1 MNIFETIKAESNIHL
16 HRTAIIEGQ
25 DHISYGG
32 LINSVEQVAASL
44 KSHGVC
50 RFHRVAL
57 LCDDSIDYI
66 IVSLAIL
73 SLSAVIVPV
82 SPEQSADEVKTVFE
96 RIDVDFII
104 ADLKL
109 REGGHAV
116 PLLPDGLVAKAFGIE
131 RRTASKPPPAGY
143 FEANPAFIR
152 FSSGTTGMSKGVLL
166 SHKTIIERT
175 AAADKGLQI
184 TSQDTVL
191 WVLSMSYHFVVTI
204 LLFLQRGCR
213 IVLCGQSFPEALI
226 FGIVEHQGTFI
237 YASPFHYNLLSQ
249 LDELPGDA
257 LKHVRIAVSTTMKL
271 PESIAE
277 DFSNKFG
284 LELTEGYGIIEVGL
298 PFIRLTG
305 GKGKRGSVGKALP
318 DYRIMLV
325 NQDSE
330 GIGEIYIQGVGMID
344 AYYSPW
350 QARDKILSDGW
361 FKTGDLGK
369 LDGDG
374 FLYIVGRDKEVINF
388 LGMKIFAQEV
398 ESVMNQHPQVLESM
412 VYGLPH
418 PNYGEL
424 PIAKVV
430 LEAECETTV
439 VLQGLRRFC
448 YERMAQYKVPKEF
461 KIVDHLT
468 RTASGKIRR
477 AIQ

>member
-1 MNIFETIKAESNIHL
+1 MNVFEIIKNEARKHQHL
-16 HRTAIIEGQ
+16 TAVMEREDQITYGQ
-25 DHISYGG
+25 LTAFS
-32 LINSVEQVAASL
+32 EQVAESL

-50 RFHRVAL
+50 SLQRVAL

-73 SLSAVIVPV
+73 SLNAVIVPV
-82 SPEQSADEVKTVFE
+82 SPEQSADEMKIVIE

-104 ADLKL
+104 AELKL
-109 REGGHAV
+109 REGGRSI
-116 PLLPDGLVAKAFGIE
+116 PLLSDGLIAKEFSIE
-131 RRTASKPPPAGY
+131 RRTVSKPPPSGY
-143 FEANPAFIR
+143 FDSNPAFIR

-166 SHKTIIERT
+166 SHNTIIERT

-184 TSQDTVL
+184 TPQDTVL

-213 IVLCGQSFPEALI
+213 IVLCGHSFPEA
-226 FGIVEHQGTFI
+226 FFSGIVEQQATFI

-249 LDELPGDA
+249 MDELSGDA
-257 LKHVRIAVSTTMKL
+257 MKHVRIAISTTMKL
-271 PESIAE
+271 PESVAE
-277 DFSNKFG
+277 AFANKFD

-298 PFIRLTG
+298 PFIRLSG
-305 GKGKRGSVGKALP
+305 GKSKRNSVGRALP
-318 DYRIMLV
+318 DYRIRLV
-325 NQDSE
+325 NQDST
-330 GIGEIYIQGVGMID
+330 GIGEIYIQGAGMID

-350 QARDKILSDGW
+350 MARDEILSDGW

-369 LDGDG
+369 LDEDG

-398 ESVMNQHPQVLESM
+398 EAVINQHPQVRESM

-418 PNYGEL
+418 TRYGEL
-424 PIAKVV
+424 PIANVV
-430 LEAECETTV
+430 LEEGCEAAV
-439 VLQGLRRFC
+439 ALQSLRSFC
-448 YERMAQYKVPKEF
+448 YERMAQYKAPKEF

-468 RTASGKIRR
+468 RTASGKIKRTLH
-477 AIQ
+477 